1 MPQPVKK
8 QRLDILL
15 TEFGHASSRSRARD
29 MVARGCV
36 RVNDHVVLKAGTT
49 FLRDVRIHVDDP
61 TQKYV
66 SRAALKLV
74 AGLDAGGIDVSD
86 QYCLDLG
93 SSTGGFTEVLLERGA
108 RHIFALDVGHGQ
120 MVEHIST
127 HSRVTN
133 LEKFNARDLIRE
145 TFPQLPKI
153 VVSDMSFISLR
164 IGAAPALHLAV
175 DDASCVLLVKPQ
187 FEVGRDGISKG
198 GLVTDKALVDKTLD
212 EIKIWF
218 ESLPG
223 WSITHFLPAPLTG
236 GDGNQEYL
244 LCGTRH
250 V

>member
-1 MPQPVKK
+1 MSQAAKK

-15 TEFGHASSRSRARD
+15 TELGHAPSRSRARD

-36 RVNDHVVLKAGTT
+36 RVNDKVVAKAGST
-49 FLRDVRIHVDDP
+49 FLPDADIRVDDP

-66 SRAALKLV
+66 SRAALKLI
-74 AGLDAGGIDVSD
+74 AGLDASGIDVSD
-86 QYCLDLG
+86 RYCLDLG

-108 RHIFALDVGHGQ
+108 KHVFALDVGHGQ
-120 MVEHIST
+120 MVHRISDNL
-127 HSRVTN
+127 RVTN
-133 LEKFNARDLIRE
+133 FEKFNARDLVNE
-145 TFPQLPKI
+145 TFSETPQL

-164 IGAAPALHLAV
+164 IAAEPALLLA
-175 DDASCVLLVKPQ
+175 AANATCVLLVKPQ
-187 FEVGRDGISKG
+187 FEVGRDGIGKG
-198 GLVTDKALVDKTLD
+198 GLVTDEALVDKTLG
-212 EIKIWF
+212 EIKTWF

-244 LCGTRH
+244 LCGARH

>member
-1 MPQPVKK
+1 MPQAAQK

-15 TEFGHASSRSRARD
+15 TELGHAASRSRARD
-29 MVARGCV
+29 MVARGCI
-36 RVNDHVVLKAGTT
+36 RVNDTIVLKAGSV
-49 FLRDVRIHVDDP
+49 FLRDVKIDVDDP

-74 AGLDAGGIDVSD
+74 AGLEAGGIDVGQ

-108 RHIFALDVGHGQ
+108 KHVFALDVGHGQ
-120 MVEHIST
+120 MVERISNAP
-127 HSRVTN
+127 RVTN
-133 LEKFNARDLIRE
+133 LEKFNARDLLEE
-145 TFPQLPKI
+145 TFPEKPQV

-164 IGAAPALHLAV
+164 IAAEPALLLAA
-175 DDASCVLLVKPQ
+175 DNAACVLLVKPQ
-187 FEVGRDGISKG
+187 FEVGRDGIGKG
-198 GLVTDKALVDKTLD
+198 GLVTDEALVDKTLD

-244 LCGTRH
+244 LCGARH